1 MMVGLIQRMFGIRM
15 YHEEMQV
22 TLEYGCGPIIIEEVI
37 AFGHRKL
44 LGNDSFCSFS
54 Q

>member
-1 MMVGLIQRMFGIRM
+1 M

-22 TLEYGCGPIIIEEVI
+22 KLEYECGPIIIGEVI
-37 AFGHRKL
+37 ALGLKKL
-44 LGNDSFCSFS
+44 LENDSFCSFP